1 MSVIIKIIIIV
12 AVVSQTKLSYQWDKV
27 MHKTL
32 GALNLVVYLSCLAKV
47 LVYECGQK

>member
-12 AVVSQTKLSYQWDKV
+12 AVVSQTQLSHWDKV